1 MTSSLKLPVW
11 RTWDILV
18 FRMHSASYPCILV
31 VGILQG
37 SLLELTSQ
45 VEDFEGMTA

>member
-1 MTSSLKLPVW
+1 
-11 RTWDILV
+11 
-18 FRMHSASYPCILV
+18 MHSASYPCILV

-37 SLLELTSQ
+37 SLLELTS